1 MNFLGAG
8 SGARLA
14 LTRSMRSMPALD
26 REWLLSITYPH
37 LVDSCRRRALGEVRT
52 IINEV
57 AGVECFSGG
66 AAQPPACGRAPA
78 TPGAT
83 AGPGAAAPAAVT
95 AAPGAAEADDCC
107 RNQ

>member
-8 SGARLA
+8 SSARLA

-37 LVDSCRRRALGEVRT
+37 LVDGCRRRALGEVKT

-57 AGVECFSGG
+57 AGMDCF
-66 AAQPPACGRAPA
+66 
-78 TPGAT
+78 
-83 AGPGAAAPAAVT
+83 PGAAATATLPADERAPASPGD
-95 AAPGAAEADDCC
+95 AAAAAAEPGVPEADDCC
-107 RNQ
+107 RSQ